1 MLRKFNLLMNK
12 NKLDN
17 KTHELLAKEKLQAEI
32 DILHARLEKEFPDEK
47 PPGFMDKLAGFAN
60 KWSSFILG
68 AVALFSA
75 VFGVF
80 VPLSEYLD
88 EQRRAL
94 EYDLNE
100 NMITFVDGLNS
111 EDQSVAR
118 RSIMMLSY
126 YETNSIPILLFFME
140 DSRNDQ
146 KEFRRKI
153 IETIGLI
160 YSDTGD
166 ENIIEK
172 ILVKLQSNFNQ
183 VIEGRNGTI
192 DTRRLAPLYNFF
204 ELINGMDLSDSD
216 REEVLIVYKNMKSS
230 ICSNEILRDDFDML
244 GVHTTICLF
253 MGVED
258 ICD

>member
-1 MLRKFNLLMNK
+1 MKQNR
-12 NKLDN
+12 LDN
-17 KTHELLAKEKLQAEI
+17 KTHDLLEKEKLQAEI
-32 DILHARLEKEFPDEK
+32 DILRARLHKEFPDEK
-47 PPGFMDKLAGFAN
+47 PPGLMDKLAGFAN

-80 VPLSEYLD
+80 VPLAEYLD

-100 NMITFVDGLNS
+100 NMINFVDGLNS

-146 KEFRRKI
+146 KEFRNKI
-153 IETIGLI
+153 IETISLI
-160 YSDTGD
+160 YADTGEKD
-166 ENIIEK
+166 IIEK
-172 ILVKLQSNFNQ
+172 ILVRLQINFNQ
-183 VIEGRNGTI
+183 LMEGRNGSL

-204 ELINGMDLSDSD
+204 DLIDGMNLQDSD
-216 REEVLIVYKNMKSS
+216 REEVLVVYKNMKAS
-230 ICSNEILRDDFDML
+230 ICSNEMLRDDFDML
-244 GVHTTICLF
+244 GVHATICLY

-258 ICD
+258 KCD

>member
-1 MLRKFNLLMNK
+1 MKQNR
-12 NKLDN
+12 LDN
-17 KTHELLAKEKLQAEI
+17 KTHELLEKEKLQAEI

-60 KWSSFILG
+60 KWSSFVLG

-88 EQRRAL
+88 EQRKAL

-100 NMITFVDGLNS
+100 NMISFVDGLNS
-111 EDQSVAR
+111 EDPSVAR

-140 DSRNDQ
+140 DSRNNQ
-146 KEFRRKI
+146 NEFRKKI

-160 YSDTGD
+160 YADTGD
-166 ENIIEK
+166 KSIIEK
-172 ILVKLQSNFNQ
+172 ILVRIQSNFNQ
-183 VIEGRNGTI
+183 LIEGKNGTI
-192 DTRRLAPLYNFF
+192 DTRRLTPLYNFF

-216 REEVLIVYKNMKSS
+216 REEVLTVFKTMKSS
-230 ICSNEILRDDFDML
+230 ICSDEMLRDDFDML
-244 GVHTTICLF
+244 GVHATICLY

-258 ICD
+258 KCD